1 MSSVELIAPSTEFC
15 RWSYQF
21 RRNGRHVE
29 SHRPTPQQ
37 CNVVNVDRQTFGTSK
52 RLEWHRKSVHSTVV
66 KCLCC
71 GKTFK
76 SKTAMTYDNA
86 PKRERVLENTEFQNP
101 RSYERHGE
109 ILLECD
115 FTTKNI

>member
-21 RRNGRHVE
+21 RRIRRHVE

-76 SKTAMTYDNA
+76 SKTAMTMHQN
-86 PKRERVLENTEFQNP
+86 KNEFKKTQNFKT
-101 RSYERHGE
+101 HGAM
-109 ILLECD
+109 
-115 FTTKNI
+115 KGMGKYS